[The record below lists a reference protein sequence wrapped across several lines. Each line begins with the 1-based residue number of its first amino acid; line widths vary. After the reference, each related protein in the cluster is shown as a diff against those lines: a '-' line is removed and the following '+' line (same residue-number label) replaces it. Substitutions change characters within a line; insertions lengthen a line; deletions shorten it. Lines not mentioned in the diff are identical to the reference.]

1 MKIDILYC
9 CIGREHD
16 SEVIDFF
23 DKLARALNEDMYI
36 DVEYAFS
43 RQGMPDLY
51 SIRIGGGYGPILKG
65 GADAVISLDLQEA
78 VELCFYPNDDGGM
91 VILNDER
98 NDKAVSGRSR
108 DCLQRCINSCFKV
121 FDFSSNILEACL
133 LALRI
138 VGFTKERVLTLL
150 ENDLCEITD
159 IIDSVY
165 AKKYIKA

>member
-1 MKIDILYC
+1 MKINILYC

-16 SEVIDFF
+16 REVIDFF

-43 RQGMPDLY
+43 RQGMPDFY
-51 SIRIGGGYGPILKG
+51 SIRIGGGYGPILEG
-65 GADAVISLDLQEA
+65 GADVVIALDLQDA
-78 VELCFYPNDDGGM
+78 VELRFYPNDDGGM
-91 VILNDER
+91 VIFNDEKTDQEV
-98 NDKAVSGRSR
+98 NERSR
-108 DCLQRCINSCFKV
+108 ACLQRCINSCFKV

-133 LALRI
+133 LTLRI
-138 VGFTKERVLTLL
+138 IGFTKERVLTLL
-150 ENDLCEITD
+150 EKDFHEITD